1 MSKELTTIDYN
12 SKEVVDTLIATVAQG
27 LNKQE
32 FSLFAEHCK
41 STGLNPFKKEVWAI
55 KASGRLQLM
64 TGINGYFTI
73 ANRHPEFDGY
83 EEGFVGKDGQE
94 LPDTYQGS
102 DYIGA
107 WCRVHRKD
115 RKIPAKGVAFKNEYE
130 KTYGNWKTMPKSMLL
145 KCAESI
151 ALRKAFPQELNG
163 TYTAEEM
170 PVEYSQTVE
179 VVQPKPILQTLKS
192 ADVLQQEQA
201 AKVFGDDD
209 IEPAPKKPS
218 SGLYHYDLKSY
229 FADTSMT
236 PAKANKVMRKL
247 EDKQGI
253 DMGNDFWAVPEYIE
267 GLKDFIVSDE
277 VAAA

>member
-1 MSKELTTIDYN
+1 MSKELATIDYN

-55 KASGRLQLM
+55 KANNRLQLM

-130 KTYGNWKTMPKSMLL
+130 KNYGNWKTMPKSMLL

-179 VVQPKPILQTLKS
+179 VVQPKPILQSLKT
-192 ADVLQQEQA
+192 ADQIAEEMPAMQTQHSESDKLG
-201 AKVFGDDD
+201 FGKYKDLTWAEVNQDYLEWLIGKHDTRISPRALAEVERRALVQTIPDCWKDDN
-209 IEPAPKKPS
+209 IPA
-218 SGLYHYDLKSY
+218 
-229 FADTSMT
+229 F
-236 PAKANKVMRKL
+236 
-247 EDKQGI
+247 ED
-253 DMGNDFWAVPEYIE
+253 E
-267 GLKDFIVSDE
+267 E
-277 VAAA
+277 VAA